1 MNLLSEYQIKILDYL
16 KFLSN
21 KNIIKIPENLKNLT
35 LELPPRG
42 QDADISCNAALILS
56 KFNEKNP
63 IEIADILKKNFLKK
77 FVEFK
82 DITVAKPGFLNI
94 SFNDSFW
101 SSYLIKI
108 VKFDKKYGSTKQNKK
123 NFNVEFVSAN
133 PTGPLHVGHCRGA
146 VIGDVIS
153 RLLKFNGHKVVKEFY
168 VNDYGNQIRNFV
180 LSVYYRILEIVE
192 KKKFPNDL
200 NLYPGEYIID
210 IAKKVI
216 KEKKIKNFGS
226 ID

>member
-35 LELPPRG
+35 LELPPRA

-108 VKFDKKYGSTKQNKK
+108 V
-123 NFNVEFVSAN
+123 
-133 PTGPLHVGHCRGA
+133 
-146 VIGDVIS
+146 
-153 RLLKFNGHKVVKEFY
+153 
-168 VNDYGNQIRNFV
+168 
-180 LSVYYRILEIVE
+180 
-192 KKKFPNDL
+192 
-200 NLYPGEYIID
+200 
-210 IAKKVI
+210 
-216 KEKKIKNFGS
+216 
-226 ID
+226 